1 MQPEWIQTSTG
12 FTPWFRANTVILCK
26 LLILLVRTKY
36 GADFALNKRVTQ
48 EHFYRKNY
56 V

>member
-1 MQPEWIQTSTG
+1 MDSNVDRIYTLVPGEYG
-12 FTPWFRANTVILCK
+12 DLCK